1 MWNGSEFSSEYT
13 FCKYCCFSGCTSCP
27 LVFEVTHTIHP
38 PTQTDTDGWP
48 QGRRR
53 SDTAPFPMETHT
65 QIVSRAPNSQPA
77 EAWTGELELV
87 LGSAESCRPLPST
100 STEKSKTYTAPFHDC
115 TLLGALF
122 QLHYS
127 NLPKGG
133 TVTLRFSQG
142 SRVTSGRRGE
152 VVTIKYKPECIH
164 LAHLIP
170 LIPIRYFYPEEAG
183 KQSDFIG
190 AKQIRVIICIFPWM
204 AG

>member
-53 SDTAPFPMETHT
+53 SDTAPFPMDTH
-65 QIVSRAPNSQPA
+65 ANSQQGSKQSA
-77 EAWTGELELV
+77 CRGLDRGLELV
-87 LGSAESCRPLPST
+87 LGLAESCRPLPST
-100 STEKSKTYTAPFHDC
+100 SMEKSKTYTAPFHDC
-115 TLLGALF
+115 TPLGALF

-133 TVTLRFSQG
+133 TVTLHLSQG
-142 SRVTSGRRGE
+142 SRVTSGRWDE
-152 VVTIKYKPECIH
+152 VVT
-164 LAHLIP
+164 
-170 LIPIRYFYPEEAG
+170 
-183 KQSDFIG
+183 
-190 AKQIRVIICIFPWM
+190 V
-204 AG
+204 